1 MVNII
6 VKAQHDS
13 ECLSPSI
20 LACENTAMAFSW
32 NEKEN
37 GISVASSLLLFIAHF
52 HHLSIVVMSAS
63 SMSAST
69 SRLPDPRK
77 IPLKFSSNPVTL
89 QDRQY
94 EGCTTVVPVA
104 TWLPPLYKS
113 CVVQEMAV
121 ACNAPCPPSTCPAA
135 TPTPTPIPT
144 PQPQPQPH
152 VSMSN
157 SNPNSDSSGS
167 QSGSQSNTSSDAS
180 VNVSG
185 GGGGGSDHQNTA
197 IIVGVTIGA
206 VVLLMLIV
214 VLAVRGARRRR
225 RRIPRSEG
233 SGGGNA
239 LAQNYLMAGVQPA
252 VRKYGIFGHQDERSA
267 GVGGGGEGILPRG
280 GDGKRGAER
289 APRRDVPGDGND
301 KGAQVSAGVGRNT
314 SKASNN
320 RAAGDIPRGM
330 PPASTRLPGPQPP
343 AEVRKADIRPRE
355 PSEQRHSRR
364 ASHASSSR
372 SRYRPGDHGE
382 HSENDML
389 YSPGSRLERVQR
401 RRQRRGEGGGLSAD
415 GDHISPRR
423 RVGREEG
430 IADLTASP
438 VRVVSARMGDVGELD
453 SGNEGVQS
461 PLTGRWRNGRPYIPH
476 GQRRAEGNDDIA

>member
-1 MVNII
+1 MAV
-6 VKAQHDS
+6 A
-13 ECLSPSI
+13 SPSTSASY
-20 LACENTAMAFSW
+20 LPGPTQ
-32 NEKEN
+32 
-37 GISVASSLLLFIAHF
+37 SSLTSFFNAAT
-52 HHLSIVVMSAS
+52 LS
-63 SMSAST
+63 
-69 SRLPDPRK
+69 
-77 IPLKFSSNPVTL
+77 N
-89 QDRQY
+89 RQY

-104 TWLPPLYKS
+104 TWLPPFYKS
-113 CVVQEMAV
+113 CVVQEMTV

-135 TPTPTPIPT
+135 TATATAIPIPT
-144 PQPQPQPH
+144 PQPQPH
-152 VSMSN
+152 VSISNSN

-167 QSGSQSNTSSDAS
+167 QSGSQSNTSSNAS
-180 VNVSG
+180 INVAG
-185 GGGGGSDHQNTA
+185 GGGDRSDHQNTA

-206 VVLLMLIV
+206 VVLLILIV

-225 RRIPRSEG
+225 RRIPRSKG

-252 VRKYGIFGHQDERSA
+252 VRKHGIFGHQDERSA

-289 APRRDVPGDGND
+289 APRRDVPSDGKD
-301 KGAQVSAGVGRNT
+301 KEAQASAGVRRNT

-330 PPASTRLPGPQPP
+330 PPASAPLPGPQPP

-355 PSEQRHSRR
+355 PSEQRHSRQV
-364 ASHASSSR
+364 SHASSSR

-382 HSENDML
+382 HSENDLL

-401 RRQRRGEGGGLSAD
+401 RRQRRGEGRGLSAE
-415 GDHISPRR
+415 GDHTSHRR

-430 IADLTASP
+430 IADHIASP
-438 VRVVSARMGDVGELD
+438 VRDVSARMGDVGELD
-453 SGNEGVQS
+453 RGNEGVQS
-461 PLTGRWRNGRPYIPH
+461 PLTGRWRSYVPH
-476 GQRRAEGNDDIA
+476 GQRRAEGDEDTA